1 MPHLSQ
7 LLGAPGKHCH
17 SLAGSCIA
25 PISASIITQPPL
37 HVLLCLTGLG
47 AYSNSYDRI
56 LTLILLRL
64 QRPYF
69 QLRSHSEVLSFHEF
83 GEKALYIPHRQHLS
97 PEGILMTCT
106 ILGPRP
112 PRQTPPHLP
121 FSSGHI
127 MGGDHVRR
135 YSVNVYR
142 TELNHFTGEGNGNAL
157 QYSCLENP
165 MDRGA
170 WWATVHAVK
179 ELDTTE

>member
-1 MPHLSQ
+1 MPHLFQ

-25 PISASIITQPPL
+25 PISASIITQPSL

-47 AYSNSYDRI
+47 AYPNSYDRI

-106 ILGPRP
+106 ILGPRLGHHD
-112 PRQTPPHLP
+112 RHLLI
-121 FSSGHI
+121 FLLH
-127 MGGDHVRR
+127 
-135 YSVNVYR
+135 
-142 TELNHFTGEGNGNAL
+142 
-157 QYSCLENP
+157 
-165 MDRGA
+165 RGIS
-170 WWATVHAVK
+170 WVETMSEKVLSKCV
-179 ELDTTE
+179 